1 MAGAPVRSICFS
13 TMMEKPVAIRCSV
26 RANQKKRKKL
36 PLPDTSSFGHEW
48 AILQNNHEQYE
59 RTSLLIKLGNIA
71 LFVACLALSLDVV
84 VSLLL
89 MLLMW
94 MQEAVFRTS
103 QSRLG
108 LRIVR
113 IEELLARDAPATTA
127 PYQLHSE
134 WLATRPGFTGLLGE
148 YGRNM
153 LRPTVAF
160 PHVVLLGITVVWF
173 VVG

>member
-1 MAGAPVRSICFS
+1 MPGSPDRSICFS
-13 TMMEKPVAIRCSV
+13 TMMEKPVAIRRNV

-36 PLPDTSSFGHEW
+36 PLPDTSAFGHEW

-71 LFVACLALSLDVV
+71 LFVVCLTLSLDVV

-94 MQEAVFRTS
+94 IQESVFRTS

-113 IEELLARDAPATTA
+113 IEELLARDTPAA
-127 PYQLHSE
+127 SPPYQLHSE

-153 LRPTVAF
+153 VRPTVAF
-160 PHVVLLGITVVWF
+160 PHIVLLGITMVWF
-173 VVG
+173 VIG